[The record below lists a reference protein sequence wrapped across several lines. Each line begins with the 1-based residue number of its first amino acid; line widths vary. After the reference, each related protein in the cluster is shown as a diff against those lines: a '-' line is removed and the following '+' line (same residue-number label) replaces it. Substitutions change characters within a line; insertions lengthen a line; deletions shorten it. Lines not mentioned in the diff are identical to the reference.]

1 MSSDVLLKFKN
12 NSEKKKSQKPKKQ
25 NLVDPPNIST
35 IDRIS
40 RTFKYILQA
49 EAHLDPA
56 N

>member
-12 NSEKKKSQKPKKQ
+12 NSEKKSQKPKKQ